1 MGIQHLI
8 KYVQMSFII
17 TEILLA
23 AVRTTILLITVKMYQ
38 ILKTGKKVS

>member
-8 KYVQMSFII
+8 KYVEMSFII
-17 TEILLA
+17 TEILA
-23 AVRTTILLITVKMYQ
+23 VVRTTILLITVKMYQ